1 MNDEMNEE
9 VVFPSCD
16 PADCASCGGCGS
28 FEDGLPQTIT
38 LTMEDDSIVECA
50 VLAVY
55 PVDEKWY
62 IALIPLDENGDPA
75 ANEVYIYGFAQAE
88 NGAPVLSNIVDDDEY
103 DAASQAFDQMLEEAQ
118 TVAFADPE

>member
-1 MNDEMNEE
+1 MNDEFS
-9 VVFPSCD
+9 FPSCD
-16 PADCASCGGCGS
+16 PAGCASCGGCGGMQ
-28 FEDGLPQTIT
+28 DGFPQTIT
-38 LTMEDDSIVECA
+38 LTMEDDSTVECA

-55 PVDEKWY
+55 PVEEKSY

-88 NGAPVLSNIVDDDEY
+88 NGAPVLSNILDDDEY
-103 DAASQAFDQMLEEAQ
+103 EAASLAFDQILEEAQ